1 MNDFIYQNIKMIQ
14 GNAKF
19 GSVKRKL
26 FKGVLMKLTT
36 LAINANLNLIETF
49 YPNWVIFDFYHF
61 KGWDGVL
68 KKQKVFEINK
78 KKEVKS
84 R

>member
-1 MNDFIYQNIKMIQ
+1 MIQ

-49 YPNWVIFDFYHF
+49 YPN
-61 KGWDGVL
+61 
-68 KKQKVFEINK
+68 
-78 KKEVKS
+78 
-84 R
+84 